1 MHIALFIKVIY
12 WIQILLNKNYF
23 ILFFLQS
30 HFSDEQ
36 SKFLILQFYWNK
48 KFQKLIHSRTEIKI
62 SLSFIGVKFLRR
74 QDKKVCCL

>member
-12 WIQILLNKNYF
+12 WIQILFKKNYF

-30 HFSDEQ
+30 YFFDEQ

-48 KFQKLIHSRTEIKI
+48 KFEHRFIYERKLK
-62 SLSFIGVKFLRR
+62 
-74 QDKKVCCL
+74 